1 MGGFFFAIIQIALIS
16 LQTLYNSECYCCH
29 MSDRPKLTLAGLTTS
44 YKIFRY
50 IRPYKR
56 QFILGMICLIISSS
70 MFMIFPA
77 AAGEMANTA
86 IGKGKWNI
94 SVRDFGLI
102 FLVILIIQ
110 SILSYFRTVLFA
122 IVSEKGIADVRKAL
136 YERLIT
142 QNISFFESHR
152 VGELTSR
159 LTADIEQLQSAFSIT
174 LAELIRQ
181 LVVLISGIII
191 IAWLT
196 PKLAL
201 TMLLT
206 FPVIVISSILFGR
219 YIRGLSRQRQ
229 DSLANTNIIV
239 EESFQSF
246 PMVKAFTNEYF
257 EIRRFAKSIQEMVVI
272 SLNYARMRGL
282 FFIFIITV
290 LFGGLFFILWRG
302 ALLVEQGQ
310 MDVGDLFSFIIY
322 TGIIGGAIAGLG
334 NLYTALAGS
343 IGATERI
350 QELLER
356 EQEIR
361 AEDQHTGQYLRF
373 DGNIEYKSV
382 SFAYPSR
389 PEVEVLKEISFQIL
403 KGKRIGLVGASG
415 AGKST
420 IVQLLLRFY
429 NPDAGEIHI
438 DGIPAQQYNLTE
450 YRKNIAI
457 VPQEILLFGGT
468 IKENILYGK
477 PDASE
482 EELIEASK
490 KSNSLEFIE
499 SFPDKFETIVGERGV
514 KLSGGQRQ
522 RIAIARAILRDPA
535 ILILDEATSS
545 LDSASEKSVQEAL
558 DSLMNNRTSV
568 IIAHRLS
575 TIKNADC
582 IYVLK
587 KGTIVES
594 GTHDQ
599 LIKIEKGNYK
609 TLIDL
614 QLQNGD

>member
-1 MGGFFFAIIQIALIS
+1 
-16 LQTLYNSECYCCH
+16 
-29 MSDRPKLTLAGLTTS
+29 
-44 YKIFRY
+44 
-50 IRPYKR
+50 
-56 QFILGMICLIISSS
+56 

-77 AAGEMANTA
+77 AAGEMANAA
-86 IGKGKWNI
+86 IGKGKWDI
-94 SVRDFGLI
+94 SVKEFGLI
-102 FLVILIIQ
+102 FLIILVLQ

-122 IVSEKGIADVRKAL
+122 IVSEKGISDVRSAL

-142 QNISFFESHR
+142 QDISFFESHR

-206 FPVIVISSILFGR
+206 FPVIVITSILFGR
-219 YIRGLSRQRQ
+219 YIRKLAKKRQ

-246 PMVKAFTNEYF
+246 PMVKAFTNEFYEVNRF
-257 EIRRFAKSIQEMVVI
+257 SRSIREMVLV

-290 LFGGLFFILWRG
+290 LFGGLFFILWQG
-302 ALLVEQGQ
+302 ALMVEQGM

-350 QELLER
+350 QELLDR
-356 EQEIR
+356 EQEVQIHDYND
-361 AEDQHTGQYLRF
+361 ELYPRF
-373 DGNIEYKSV
+373 EGEIEYKNV
-382 SFAYPSR
+382 SFTYPAR
-389 PEVEVLKEISFQIL
+389 PEIEVLKEISFQIQ
-403 KGKRIGLVGASG
+403 KGKRVGFVGASG
-415 AGKST
+415 SGKST

-429 NPDAGEIHI
+429 NPNSGVIKI
-438 DGIPAQQYNLTE
+438 DGNEVNEYNLTH

-457 VPQEILLFGGT
+457 VPQEIILFGGT
-468 IKENILYGK
+468 IRENILYGN
-477 PDASE
+477 PDATE
-482 EELIEASK
+482 DQLIEASR

-499 SFPDKFETIVGERGV
+499 SFPDQFETIVGERGI

-545 LDSASEKSVQEAL
+545 LDSGSEKLVQEAL
-558 DSLMNNRTSV
+558 DGLMNNRTSL

-575 TIKNADC
+575 TIKNVDC

-587 KGTIVES
+587 HGRIVES
-594 GTHDQ
+594 GTHEE
-599 LIKIEKGNYK
+599 LIKLPRGTYK
-609 TLIDL
+609 TLVDL
-614 QLQNGD
+614 QLQNGE